1 MQSGQVNASQL
12 LASFLGSENEKIA
25 QAIAPQDFAGELKK
39 LMPATANGGEPSAR
53 DAAAKPE
60 KVEAADP
67 RLKSFAGQIPAAVEA
82 KSPTSPSIR
91 EQRGA
96 TDSRTKINAIKSKA
110 QKEKSLFVTNPAI
123 AATVLAD
130 LQYPAETRKACE
142 GMQNKQGLISV
153 KDLKSV
159 LDTQPAIGSEVR
171 AQVPAE
177 HAHALVESIIAKGGG
192 TNQKEFASGG
202 PLLSSVQIKSEG
214 SYTPDEFRGLLEK
227 VLQQA
232 DTTQSQI
239 AKPGLQH
246 GSVETAKM
254 AETAEG
260 PKIGQTESLVETVL
274 PSFISAD
281 HENGATRK
289 IFAGNSNNQT
299 FEAQSTKVRDVSENS
314 IETVSD
320 NLKSDQQLSA
330 AKVISGGEDHEGVT
344 LVTEAGIKGSATGS
358 STFSESALPS
368 FRQETVSIPVKDLDP
383 ILKYFDARIVSA
395 GSQQPEVNAVPTQA
409 PGAPHEALAA
419 QAQNLAPQVKASEK
433 QADGPRGRLGS
444 WRLQQD
450 IAEQT
455 EAARIKTVAGEF
467 PSGERSFDSNPNRA
481 AVLSQE
487 IHTKAQAATTGDE
500 KIQAHPGETSRSVEI
515 DEKAAS
521 ANQILGNSGEKAV
534 PASEPLAGKLS
545 DSIEGLEHRAD
556 SSTAVQSEDPVTGNE
571 AQALATKPDSEE
583 IPVEFREAPRG
594 VENDG
599 KAALANQILGNS
611 GEKAVPASEP
621 LAGKLSDSIEG
632 LEHRAASSTA
642 AQSEDP
648 VTGNE
653 AQVLAT
659 KPDSEEIPAELR
671 ETLRNVE
678 NDGKAALAN
687 QILGNSG
694 EKAVPAS
701 EPLAGKLSDL
711 LKAKAEAIVGNTDPD
726 KIQAML
732 RETPQGVEND
742 GKAASVVV
750 RENPAEAGRTMVS
763 LPESPA
769 WSSRFGF
776 TVEDF
781 NPRADLSVFRE
792 GSDAGPS
799 VHESSS
805 APTEMAGL
813 TVGESN
819 TALSGVDAAMLS
831 KQIEKQFESRDGAS
845 ESAVFQNSAS
855 RFQGV
860 NEINL
865 PQMDNS
871 AQNGFAYQD
880 PYRSAELAQ
889 NMREQLT
896 GGATRQLVLE
906 MEPDELG
913 KISIKVEAKKDE
925 ISVVAVTQSEPARQ
939 VLMKHSPELR
949 QDLQD
954 QGLML
959 EKFMVD
965 VNREKSGG
973 GNYPEQN
980 NPKGKTPPVPQTAK
994 TGSIAAAT
1002 GPAYIRKTDGQSRIS
1017 IFA

>member
-25 QAIAPQDFAGELKK
+25 QAIAPHDFAGELKK
-39 LMPATANGGEPSAR
+39 LMPATASGAEPSAR

-60 KVEAADP
+60 KVEAAHP
-67 RLKSFAGQIPAAVEA
+67 RLKSFAGQIPAAAEA
-82 KSPTSPSIR
+82 KSPPASSIR

-96 TDSRTKINAIKSKA
+96 TDSKTKINAIKSKA
-110 QKEKSLFVTNPAI
+110 QKEKCLFVTNPAI

-142 GMQNKQGLISV
+142 GMKNKQGLISF

-159 LDTQPAIGSEVR
+159 LDTQPEIGSEVR

-202 PLLSSVQIKSEG
+202 HLLSSVQIKTEG

-239 AKPGLQH
+239 AKPGPQP
-246 GSVETAKM
+246 GSVETAK
-254 AETAEG
+254 TAEG
-260 PKIGQTESLVETVL
+260 PRIGQTESLVETVL

-281 HENGATRK
+281 HENDATRK
-289 IFAGNSNNQT
+289 IFAGNSNSQT
-299 FEAQSTKVRDVSENS
+299 FEAQSAKVRDVSENS

-320 NLKSDQQLSA
+320 NFKSDQQLSA
-330 AKVISGGEDHEGVT
+330 AKVISGGEEHDGVT
-344 LVTEAGIKGSATGS
+344 LVTEAGIKSSGTGT
-358 STFSESALPS
+358 STFSASALPS
-368 FRQETVSIPVKDLDP
+368 FRQETVSIPVEDLDP
-383 ILKYFDARIVSA
+383 ILKHFDARIVSV
-395 GSQQPEVNAVPTQA
+395 GQQQPEVNAVPTQA

-433 QADGPRGRLGS
+433 QADGPRGRLSS
-444 WRLQQD
+444 WRLPQD

-487 IHTKAQAATTGDE
+487 IHTKAQAVTTGNE
-500 KIQAHPGETSRSVEI
+500 KIQAQPGETSRSEEI

-521 ANQILGNSGEKAV
+521 ANQILGNTGEKAV
-534 PASEPLAGKLS
+534 PASGPLAGKLS
-545 DSIEGLEHRAD
+545 DSIDGLEHRAD
-556 SSTAVQSEDPVTGNE
+556 LSTAVQ
-571 AQALATKPDSEE
+571 L
-583 IPVEFREAPRG
+583 
-594 VENDG
+594 
-599 KAALANQILGNS
+599 
-611 GEKAVPASEP
+611 
-621 LAGKLSDSIEG
+621 
-632 LEHRAASSTA
+632 
-642 AQSEDP
+642 EDP

-659 KPDSEEIPAELR
+659 KPDSEEIPVEFR
-671 ETLRNVE
+671 EAPPGVE

-687 QILGNSG
+687 QILGNTG
-694 EKAVPAS
+694 EKAVLASEPLAGKLSDSIEGLEHRANLSTAVQSEDPVTGNEAQVLATKPDSKEIPVELRETPRSMESDGKTASENQILGNPGEKAVAAS

-711 LKAKAEAIVGNTDPD
+711 LEAKAEAIVVNTDPD

-750 RENPAEAGRTMVS
+750 RENPAEAGKTMVS
-763 LPESPA
+763 QPESPP
-769 WSSRFGF
+769 WSSRFGY
-776 TVEDF
+776 TMEDF
-781 NPRADLSVFRE
+781 NPSADLSVFRE
-792 GSDAGPS
+792 GLDAGPS

-805 APTEMAGL
+805 APTEMVGL

-819 TALSGVDAAMLS
+819 TALSGVDTAMLS

-855 RFQGV
+855 RFQGL

-865 PQMDNS
+865 PRMDNS

-880 PYRSAELAQ
+880 PYRSVELAQ

-939 VLMKHSPELR
+939 ALMKHSPELR

-965 VNREKSGG
+965 VNREKSGE
-973 GNYPEQN
+973 GNYPEEN
-980 NPKGKTPPVPQTAK
+980 NPKGKTPPVPKTARI
-994 TGSIAAAT
+994 GSTQAAT
-1002 GPAYIRKTDGQSRIS
+1002 GPAYIRKTDDQSRIS